1 MHIVTVSVMDLI
13 EVCKL
18 VGYDKLENNGCGLAV
33 KLKVTDDEYEK
44 IQAYALASELCTE
57 KGEAE
62 LSKLALRKSTA
73 E

>member
-18 VGYDKLENNGCGLAV
+18 VGYDKLENNQCGIAV

-57 KGEAE
+57 SEAE
-62 LSKLALRKSTA
+62 LSKLNLRKSA
-73 E
+73 QE